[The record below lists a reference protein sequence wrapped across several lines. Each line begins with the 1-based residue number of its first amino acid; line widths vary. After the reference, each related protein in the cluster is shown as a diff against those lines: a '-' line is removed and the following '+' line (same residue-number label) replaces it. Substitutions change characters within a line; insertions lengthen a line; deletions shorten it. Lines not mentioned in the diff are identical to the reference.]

1 MYEFYFFYI
10 DTNKCT
16 VLRLNH
22 EVRGMSRIIELVFVY
37 LIGVIFLLTLA
48 FRVNEINSESVSN
61 ASIANNYTISN
72 YE

>member
-1 MYEFYFFYI
+1 
-10 DTNKCT
+10 
-16 VLRLNH
+16 
-22 EVRGMSRIIELVFVY
+22 MSRIIELVFVY

-48 FRVNEINSESVSN
+48 FRVSEINSEPVSN

>member
-1 MYEFYFFYI
+1 M
-10 DTNKCT
+10 N
-16 VLRLNH
+16 
-22 EVRGMSRIIELVFVY
+22 RIIELVFVY